1 MHEYHNLML
10 RKEESQIDSTKDL
23 LQFRHCFYNHNQHSG
38 NNKIETMSP
47 AGLQSRMP
55 YLQQLV
61 QRHFP
66 SQKDSAILDL
76 GCGYGALMHVLN
88 LAGYTN
94 VRGIDASTGQVRA
107 AQRLGVKNV
116 EQGDLIAFLN
126 RIDDN
131 SLDVVVA
138 FDVIEHFTK
147 PELLAI
153 IKKVRKILKP
163 SGRWIIHTPNGES
176 PFHGRVRYGDIT
188 HETIFTRSSLTQ
200 LLSAVGFRDINCFED
215 CPIPRN
221 FKSLIRYLLWVVFR
235 TGLVI
240 LAAIDTGNLD
250 RQAIFSQNF
259 TTVTYR

>member
-1 MHEYHNLML
+1 
-10 RKEESQIDSTKDL
+10 
-23 LQFRHCFYNHNQHSG
+23 
-38 NNKIETMSP
+38 MSP

-200 LLSAVGFRDINCFED
+200 LFERSRFQRHKLLRRLPDSTQFQELNPVSSMGCISNRFGNFSCYRYRQFRSSG
-215 CPIPRN
+215 N
-221 FKSLIRYLLWVVFR
+221 FFAKFHHCHL
-235 TGLVI
+235 
-240 LAAIDTGNLD
+240 
-250 RQAIFSQNF
+250 
-259 TTVTYR
+259 